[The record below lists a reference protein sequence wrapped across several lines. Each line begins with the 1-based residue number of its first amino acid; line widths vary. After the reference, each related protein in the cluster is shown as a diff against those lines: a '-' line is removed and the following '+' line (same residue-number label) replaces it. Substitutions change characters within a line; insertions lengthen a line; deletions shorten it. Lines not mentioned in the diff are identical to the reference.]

1 MSVPRT
7 FSVVYL
13 ERHTNWNRSE
23 KKDVHPVLIA
33 TGLFVYRL
41 LHEKI
46 ATTEPNTREKKEE
59 EELNTTISSE
69 CHLPNYTSV
78 QWWIVETKIS
88 KYLLLFWYLT
98 VPHFVFTY
106 LLYEPRRF
114 HVLIEIFCC
123 VCVFFSRLVFVA
135 WKIGIFYFGN
145 GYQSSFVERTHYY
158 RLTALQFNLS
168 VMALRNSSLFAIME
182 MNLNLQRRPNRFRL
196 LQFHPNLSQLA
207 WHVFIAFERTAVKWL
222 DIRACWLDEG
232 FLRKELTF
240 FGLAIFVRR
249 ICAYRVKLP
258 SIREKCGC
266 FLTKGSNIQCS

>member
-13 ERHTNWNRSE
+13 ERHTNGNRSE

-106 LLYEPRRF
+106 SLYEPRRF

-123 VCVFFSRLVFVA
+123 VFVCVCVFPVSFSLHEKLEFSILAMAINHLLWREHIIIA
-135 WKIGIFYFGN
+135 WQPYSSISVWWHFGIQAYSLSWKWIWICSGDRIDSVYF
-145 GYQSSFVERTHYY
+145 
-158 RLTALQFNLS
+158 
-168 VMALRNSSLFAIME
+168 NSILICH
-182 MNLNLQRRPNRFRL
+182 N
-196 LQFHPNLSQLA
+196 
-207 WHVFIAFERTAVKWL
+207 WL
-222 DIRACWLDEG
+222 DM
-232 FLRKELTF
+232 
-240 FGLAIFVRR
+240 
-249 ICAYRVKLP
+249 
-258 SIREKCGC
+258 S
-266 FLTKGSNIQCS
+266 S